1 MNLEAAVQ
9 QNSDVIGYY
18 RSHTRDGLALGT
30 EDLQYCQRFFANPD
44 DVILLVRPSGMKVSV
59 GGFFYYQSGAIQ
71 DATDLEFPFRRS
83 ELETGGAPA
92 RRPLGERRPPP
103 NFDPDVA
110 RDPRPARQGMFPDP
124 ISARDPFAGGAAA
137 PALPPASPPVH
148 RPPGQNLQIARAP
161 QEQVHYPAPAK
172 SAAKIRRN
180 WVWFPLSFIFLLLG
194 VLLGFQ
200 AALTF
205 NSSRGTSQDPY
216 ALSLGVER
224 RESDLSVRW
233 DRSNQ
238 AIRTAS
244 KATLEIQDGR
254 YSKRVDLDSAQ
265 LQTGTVIYRFS
276 SNDVKFRL
284 EVFPRDRFSI
294 SEWVEWK
301 GKP

>member
-1 MNLEAAVQ
+1 
-9 QNSDVIGYY
+9 
-18 RSHTRDGLALGT
+18 
-30 EDLQYCQRFFANPD
+30 
-44 DVILLVRPSGMKVSV
+44 
-59 GGFFYYQSGAIQ
+59 
-71 DATDLEFPFRRS
+71 
-83 ELETGGAPA
+83 
-92 RRPLGERRPPP
+92 
-103 NFDPDVA
+103 
-110 RDPRPARQGMFPDP
+110 MFQDP
-124 ISARDPFAGGAAA
+124 ILARDPFGGGGGGGGGA
-137 PALPPASPPVH
+137 PPPPASVPMPPA
-148 RPPGQNLQIARAP
+148 RNLQIARQ
-161 QEQVHYPAPAK
+161 QEQVHYPAPSAM

-205 NSSRGTSQDPY
+205 NSSRGSSQDPY